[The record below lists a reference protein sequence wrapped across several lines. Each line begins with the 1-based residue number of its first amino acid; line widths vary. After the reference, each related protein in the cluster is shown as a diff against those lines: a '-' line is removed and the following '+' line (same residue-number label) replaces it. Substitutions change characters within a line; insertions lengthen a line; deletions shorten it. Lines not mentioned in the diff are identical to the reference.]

1 MRSRAKII
9 DATLRVIADE
19 GFRGV
24 SIASVALAAG
34 VSRQTVYSVFG
45 TREDLVSQSMIALAA
60 DVFTDIRSSL
70 VSIDDPT
77 SYVVELIVA
86 GRATVR
92 AHPVLATLLTGDSH
106 NPLNEADV
114 IERAKPI
121 VFEFLSP
128 MATMHPDI
136 EPMMGDIVQFVARLA
151 LSVVVYDDSAIQAD
165 DDLRRFLFRWLGPAL
180 PPTRK
185 P

>member
-9 DATLRVIADE
+9 DATLGLIADE

-45 TREDLVSQSMIALAA
+45 TREDLVSQSMIALASE
-60 DVFTDIRSSL
+60 VFAEIRQSL
-70 VSIDDPT
+70 ESIGDPAEF
-77 SYVVELIVA
+77 VVELIVVA
-86 GRATVR
+86 RTTVR
-92 AHPVLATLLTGDSH
+92 AHPVLATLLRGDAD
-106 NPLNEADV
+106 NPLNEDDV

-121 VFEFLSP
+121 AYEILSP
-128 MATMHPDI
+128 MKAMHPDI
-136 EPMMGDIVQFVARLA
+136 EPMMDDILQMGVRLA
-151 LSVVVYDDSAIQAD
+151 LSVILFDDATIRAD
-165 DDLRRFLFRWLGPAL
+165 DDLRRFLFRWLAPAL
-180 PPTRK
+180 PRK